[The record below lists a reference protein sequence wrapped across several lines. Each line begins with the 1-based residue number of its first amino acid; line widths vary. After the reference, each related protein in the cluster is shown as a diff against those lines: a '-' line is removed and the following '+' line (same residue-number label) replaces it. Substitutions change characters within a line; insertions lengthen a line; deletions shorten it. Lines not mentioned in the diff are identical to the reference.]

1 MASTWFC
8 CVRKCA
14 VVGSQIPWKFVL
26 DLGTSCSL
34 IAASDVV
41 SLACSFPLEEHTTSS
56 EGHPKILVAVQKPSS
71 CDLTIDATK
80 KRGTVR
86 FLEKQCSDNKKN
98 MQKQQRI

>member
-1 MASTWFC
+1 
-8 CVRKCA
+8 VRKCA

-26 DLGTSCSL
+26 DLGTHL
-34 IAASDVV
+34 IAASDAV

-56 EGHPKILVAVQKPSS
+56 EDHPKILVAIQKPSS

-86 FLEKQCSDNKKN
+86 FLEKQCSDNKKKYAETTAYLN
-98 MQKQQRI
+98 D